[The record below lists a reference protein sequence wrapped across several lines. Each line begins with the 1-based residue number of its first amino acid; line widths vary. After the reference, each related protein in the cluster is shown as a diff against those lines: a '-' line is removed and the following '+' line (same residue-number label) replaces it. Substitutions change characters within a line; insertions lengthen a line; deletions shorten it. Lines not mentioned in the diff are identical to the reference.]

1 MNSPKTKDPLTFSFA
16 HEFITVH
23 LPQRLG
29 RSPATVSAYINALT
43 LFRRYAL
50 EARALALDGFHFS
63 TITVEFMLDFRL
75 WLLQSQEEKPQSAN
89 QRFCLVRNY
98 LKYCGR
104 QDVSLA
110 SLHLD
115 LMDVPSLRYD
125 KPCEEALPEEAVA
138 LILRMPDNSRKGIR
152 NRLFMILLYETAARV
167 AEILSLK
174 VCNVFL
180 DCEHPHIVLLGKGN
194 KRRAIPI
201 TRNTCD
207 HIRHY
212 SALFHPEGS
221 SIPYLFHHTIKGET
235 GMLSHDCV
243 EAFLDKYAAMA
254 HECDPEVPKHIH
266 SHLFR
271 RSKASHLSDNGIG
284 LPVVSRFLGHADIST
299 TMVYVRP
306 NQQKMREAVER
317 NSVGHELLDSE
328 AEEYEHMRAH
338 LCGIR

>member
-1 MNSPKTKDPLTFSFA
+1 MSNTKAKSPLVFSFA
-16 HEFITVH
+16 HDFITVH
-23 LPQRLG
+23 LPQRLA
-29 RSPATVSAYINALT
+29 RSAATVSAYIDSLT

-50 EARALALDGFHFS
+50 EARSLPLDDFHFS
-63 TITVEFMLDFRL
+63 TVTVEFMLDFRL
-75 WLLQSQEEKPQSAN
+75 WLLQCQEEKPQSAN

-104 QDVSLA
+104 QDISLA

-125 KPCEEALPEEAVA
+125 KPCEEALSEEVVA

-174 VCNVFL
+174 VCNVVL
-180 DCEHPHIVLLGKGN
+180 DCEHPHIILLGKGN
-194 KRRAIPI
+194 KRRVIPI
-201 TRNTCD
+201 TQNTCD
-207 HIRHY
+207 HIRLY
-212 SALFHPEGS
+212 CKLFHPQGS

-243 EAFLDKYAAMA
+243 ETFLDKYAVMA
-254 HECDPEVPKHIH
+254 HEYDPEVPEHIH
-266 SHLFR
+266 THLFR

-284 LPVVSRFLGHADIST
+284 LPVVSRFLGHAEIST

-306 NQQKMREAVER
+306 NQQKIREAVEK
-317 NSVGHELLDSE
+317 NSSSHEMSESE
-328 AEEYEHMRAH
+328 AKDYERLRAH